1 MADIQNE
8 IVELEVGG
16 VRLSH
21 WADLEIKL
29 STDSFDTIAFT
40 VPFDP
45 ARKEM
50 RELFQPFSY
59 KPIKVL
65 LNGDNLF
72 TGTMIGVDPGFDANA
87 GTVQITGYAQPG
99 VLEDC
104 TAPSGLG
111 RKGRRGATGAV
122 PLAFNK
128 ATLRDIA
135 LQLCEPFG
143 LVCEFRGDVGVPFE
157 KVSIGL
163 EEKIHKFLTEL
174 AKQRGLVLTNNVD
187 GSLLFWQSIKRGV
200 PVVQLVQGVPPLTG
214 VQAAFSP
221 QDYFSEITGYAAARR
236 RKKGSVY
243 TYVNPWLGSGIDD
256 GSGPINQH
264 RPNSCKFDDTEKGDA
279 PAATRAK
286 VGRMFANMASW
297 VTEPLPTWRD
307 PDGKLWDPNTSMTLL
322 APGAMIYKETELL
335 IRDVVLK
342 CSKDALTA
350 VLGLVLP
357 GAFSGEIPDTL
368 PWIE

>member
-1 MADIQNE
+1 MDIQNE
-8 IVELEVGG
+8 KVELLIDNVL
-16 VRLSH
+16 LSG
-21 WADLEIKL
+21 WYDLEIKL
-29 STDSFDTIAFT
+29 SVDSFDTIGFSA
-40 VPFDP
+40 PFDP

-50 RELFQPFSY
+50 REMFRPFAF

-65 LNGDNLF
+65 LNGDELF
-72 TGTMIGVDPGFDANA
+72 TGTMIGVDPGFDANS

-99 VLEDC
+99 VLCDC
-104 TAPSGLG
+104 EAPSGFG
-111 RKGRRGATGAV
+111 RKGKRSAKGPV
-122 PLAFNK
+122 PLTFNR

-135 LQLCEPFG
+135 QYLCEPFG
-143 LVCEFRGDVGVPFE
+143 LACEFRGEVGVPFE
-157 KVSIGL
+157 KVAIGL
-163 EEKIHKFLTEL
+163 DEKIFKFLSDL
-174 AKQRGLVLTNNVD
+174 AKQRGLVLTNNVN

-200 PVVQLVQGVPPLTG
+200 PVVQLEQGVPPLTG

-221 QDYFSEITGYAAARR
+221 QDYYSEITGRAAARR
-236 RKKGSVY
+236 RKAGTIY
-243 TYVNPWLGSGIDD
+243 TYVNPWLGQGIDD

-264 RPNSCKFDDTEKGDA
+264 RPHSCKFDDTERADA

-286 VGRMFANMASW
+286 VGRMFANMAAW

-335 IRDVVLK
+335 IRDVVLRS
-342 CSKDALTA
+342 SKDSLTA

-357 GAFSGEIPDTL
+357 GAFSGEIPDSL